1 MPAGNSYSDMS
12 DSEIAGELKKRL
24 EEMKALLSRIR
35 DELKSAAGSD

>member
-1 MPAGNSYSDMS
+1 MS